1 MRLEGRVVERTDLTA
16 AHRDQMFTLMT
27 AYYCNMDRAQ
37 FECDLS
43 EKQWAIT
50 LTSADSDEVLGFSTQ
65 TLQSADVDG
74 RQVTALFSG
83 DTIVHQEYWAR
94 NPLAQTWGR
103 FALSLIDTFSNH
115 ELYWFLI
122 SKGYKTY
129 RFLPLFFREFFPRF
143 NAKTPARRAATIRAL
158 ATARFGK
165 RFDSQRLIV
174 RSSANGC
181 HLRPQVA
188 VVDNARLRDPHVAHF
203 QRCNPGHELGDELCC
218 IAPLT
223 RDNFTPAARR
233 VIGARAWEHNEL
245 APLWAG

>member
-1 MRLEGRVVERTDLTA
+1 MQLEGRVVERTELTA
-16 AHRDQMFTLMT
+16 AQRDQMYALMT
-27 AYYCNMDRAQ
+27 AYYCNVDRDQ
-37 FECDLS
+37 FACDLS
-43 EKQWAIT
+43 EKQWVLL
-50 LTSADSDEVLGFSTQ
+50 LTVADSSEVLGFSTL
-65 TLQSADVDG
+65 TLQVAEVHG

-83 DTIVHQEYWAR
+83 DTIVHQDYWAR

-103 FALSLIDTFSNH
+103 FALSLIDTYPNR

-143 NAKTPARRAATIRAL
+143 DAKTPARHAAIIHCL
-158 ATARFGK
+158 ASARFGE
-165 RFDSQRLIV
+165 RFDSKRSIV
-174 RSSANGC
+174 RSSENGC

-188 VVDNARLRDPHVAHF
+188 DVDDARLRDPHVAHF
-203 QRCNPGHELGDELCC
+203 QLCNPGHELGEELCC

-233 VIGARAWEHNEL
+233 VIGAHAWEHVES
-245 APLWAG
+245 AQS